1 MAKAKFTTA
10 AQIDLYD
17 LARKLRQMKAAIN
30 AISGGGFESFKA
42 VLEAYLVVALT
53 FSNAMKTFDG
63 TPASALGVSVAAMEY
78 AQAYVALEGGPAK
91 IAGEMQ

>member
-1 MAKAKFTTA
+1 MKTLGPEHAKAA
-10 AQIDLYD
+10 ASPEG
-17 LARKLRQMKAAIN
+17 KAA
-30 AISGGGFESFKA
+30 
-42 VLEAYLVVALT
+42 LEAYLAVALT

-78 AQAYVALEGGPAK
+78 AQAYVALEGGFAK